1 MKSKQ
6 RAKKLKRKSPRKS
19 PSRRSPLRSPKKMK
33 SPKLRLKRS
42 PLLLRGGGEYKDR
55 GINPETGGFFQYLF
69 QMPTRFAAQV
79 ESTGAMIANAFRKT
93 RI

>member
-6 RAKKLKRKSPRKS
+6 RAKKLKRKSPRKN
-19 PSRRSPLRSPKKMK
+19 PSRQSPLRSPQKIK

-42 PLLLRGGGEYKDR
+42 PMLRGGEYKDR

>member
-6 RAKKLKRKSPRKS
+6 RAKKLKRKSPT
-19 PSRRSPLRSPKKMK
+19 RRSPLRSPKKMR
-33 SPKLRLKRS
+33 SPRLRLKRS
-42 PLLLRGGGEYKDR
+42 PLLLSGGEYKDK

-69 QMPTRFAAQV
+69 KMPTRFAAQV
-79 ESTGAMIANAFRKT
+79 ESTGAMIANAFKKT